1 MLIRDFNDLRERVK
15 LFLTRIPKSLL
26 DILGFSE
33 KATAKELQD
42 FITKAIKLMN
52 EDLERHARMELQK
65 KYELPIHPNQ
75 SWQELKTS
83 IRIIELKKK
92 KENEAQGKKDD
103 NEFLKGGNDEEG
115 V

>member
-1 MLIRDFNDLRERVK
+1 MFIRDLADLRERVK
-15 LFLTRIPKSLL
+15 IFLTRIPKSLL

-33 KATAKELQD
+33 KATTGELQD
-42 FITKAIKLMN
+42 FMTKAIKLMT
-52 EDLERHARMELQK
+52 EDPERHAKMDLQK
-65 KYELPIHPNQ
+65 KYGLPIHPNQ
-75 SWQELKTS
+75 SWHDLKIK

-103 NEFLKGGNDEEG
+103 NEFLKGGNDGEE